1 MSYGK
6 LYGVGVGTGS
16 PDLMTVRAVN
26 ILRSVDVIA
35 IPNSTKYNKSVAWRI
50 AEHGVGPVEGQE
62 RLNLIFPMTKDPA
75 ITVPAWNTAFNEIG
89 ERLQAGKSV
98 AFITEG
104 DPLFYSTYIYLH
116 KAAPERWPGI
126 ETEIVPAVSSFTAV
140 PSVLGAPIADGQE
153 RVAVVP
159 ASYGLAE
166 LPAILKLFD
175 TVLLMKVSSVMPQ
188 LVDILEAEGMLDK
201 AVYVS
206 KATMPLQ
213 MIEPDLKKI
222 ANEKCDYFSMV
233 MVSKGERN
241 GILAGRFAETATTV
255 AGQNA

>member
-1 MSYGK
+1 MTYGK

-26 ILRSVDVIA
+26 GLRSVDVIA
-35 IPNSTKYNKSVAWRI
+35 IPNSSKHTKSVAWRT
-50 AEHGVGPVEGQE
+50 AGPSVGSVAGQA
-62 RLNLIFPMTKDPA
+62 RLGLLFPMTKDPA
-75 ITVPAWNTAFNEIG
+75 ITVPAWDTAFNEIG
-89 ERLQAGKSV
+89 ERLTAGKSV

-116 KAAPERWPGI
+116 NQAPERWPGLVP
-126 ETEIVPAVSSFTAV
+126 EIVPAVSSFTAV

-188 LVDILEAEGMLDK
+188 LVDLLEAEGVLDK

-213 MIEPDLKKI
+213 MIETDLKKI
-222 ANEKCDYFSMV
+222 ANDKCDYFSMI
-233 MVSKGERN
+233 MIRKGERN
-241 GILAGRFAETATTV
+241 GVLTGRFAETAAV
-255 AGQNA
+255 QS